1 MSDKNSKKKILNHF
15 MKTIPLHLARFFQH
29 FNFYKFAF
37 FAINFITHTVAVF
50 MPKERDTRKPKGF
63 TFCQYKRKEDATDA
77 IKGMNGRVSM
87 KSFHCEPCQFVL
99 RSYNVILWLLCCVL
113 KCVVHCVKM
122 SVYSKKE
129 ESTVLEKVEYLLP
142 LVHV

>member
-1 MSDKNSKKKILNHF
+1 
-15 MKTIPLHLARFFQH
+15 
-29 FNFYKFAF
+29 
-37 FAINFITHTVAVF
+37 

-87 KSFHCEPCQFVL
+87 KSLYFEPCQFVL
-99 RSYNVILWLLCCVL
+99 RSYDTIWLLYSVF
-113 KCVVHCVKM
+113 KCIVKM

-129 ESTVLEKVEYLLP
+129 KSTVLEKVGCLLP

>member
-1 MSDKNSKKKILNHF
+1 MSDKNSKKILNHF
-15 MKTIPLHLARFFQH
+15 TKTTPLSLARDFFQN

-87 KSFHCEPCQFVL
+87 KSLHCEPCQFV
-99 RSYNVILWLLCCVL
+99 YNAILWLLCCVF
-113 KCVVHCVKM
+113 KCIVHCVKI
-122 SVYSKKE
+122 SVYNKKE
-129 ESTVLEKVEYLLP
+129 ESTVLEKVGCLLP

>member
-1 MSDKNSKKKILNHF
+1 MTKIQKKTF
-15 MKTIPLHLARFFQH
+15 TKTTPLKLARGFFQS
-29 FNFYKFAF
+29 FNLYKFSF
-37 FAINFITHTVAVF
+37 FFCCLLHIHILVAVF

-87 KSFHCEPCQFVL
+87 KSLYCEPCQFVL
-99 RSYNVILWLLCCVL
+99 RSYNAILWLLCCVFN
-113 KCVVHCVKM
+113 CIVHCVRI
-122 SVYSKKE
+122 SVYNKKE
-129 ESTVLEKVEYLLP
+129 ESTVLEKVECLLP